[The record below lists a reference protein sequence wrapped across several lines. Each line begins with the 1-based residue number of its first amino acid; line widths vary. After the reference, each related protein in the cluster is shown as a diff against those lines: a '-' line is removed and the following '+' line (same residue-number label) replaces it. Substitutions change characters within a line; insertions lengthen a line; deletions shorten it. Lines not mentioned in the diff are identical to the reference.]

1 MALDKRIYE
10 AFAGVVGEE
19 NICDDPAMMPA
30 YFFTD
35 FAAVILPKNTAEV
48 QALVRLCNRFKLKFR
63 PICTGWTGFFPP
75 GIVLFDLRRM
85 DQIVEINERNM
96 YAVVEPY
103 VTSAQLQAE
112 LFKRGLCTNMK
123 GAGSQCSAM
132 LRGHG
137 HLDQSMGADDRNH
150 LAVEWVTPEGE
161 LVRLGSLGSVG
172 EWFSGDGPGPSLRSL
187 ISSVVPPSC
196 TPGVFTKVAMKLYHW
211 PGPARYSLTGYSP
224 RYLLAEKPANMMA
237 RYYSFPTLDQMWQ
250 AEIKIGEA
258 EIAMELMGFNAAM
271 VAANITTSNEEDEAM
286 FKRLSQEVQGP
297 GFFVI
302 IAGNSPED
310 FAYKKKVLETIVA
323 ENQGLSLKSVEDP
336 ELEGILLT
344 QCTRIS
350 ASIRETFRPGGNFK
364 SIPIMGQRD
373 LTIRWAVGAGKAK
386 LPLIEKGLIADDG
399 GGFFGWGVEQGH
411 LGKTEIFCKFSPLN
425 PEAWKA
431 VGAWVEEQ
439 ANRAVEEKYFALTMG
454 PPEQIENKIGPALS
468 NYHLWWDKVLAA
480 LDPNEVIPEKG
491 ISKLHP

>member
-1 MALDKRIYE
+1 LALDKDIYT

-30 YFFTD
+30 YFQTE
-35 FAAVILPKNTAEV
+35 FAAVVLPKDTAEV
-48 QALVRLCNRFKLKFR
+48 QAVVRLCNKFKLKFR

-75 GIVLFDLRRM
+75 GLILLDLRRM
-85 DQIVEINERNM
+85 NRIIEINEKNM

-103 VTSAQLQAE
+103 VISAQLQAE
-112 LFKRGLCTNMK
+112 LFKRGLNTNMK

-150 LAVEWVTPEGE
+150 LAVEWVTPDGE
-161 LVRLGSLGSVG
+161 LVRMGSLGAVD
-172 EWFSGDGPGPSLRSL
+172 EWFCGDGPGPSLRSL
-187 ISSVVPPSC
+187 VSSVVPPSC

-211 PGPARYSLTGYSP
+211 PGPVRYSLAGNSP
-224 RYLLAEKPANMMA
+224 RYLLAEKPVNMMA

-286 FKRLSQEVQGP
+286 FHRLSQEVQGP

-302 IAGNSPED
+302 IAGNSPDD
-310 FAYKKKVLETIVA
+310 FEYKKKVLETIVA
-323 ENQGLSLKSVEDP
+323 ENDGMSLKSVEAP
-336 ELEGILLT
+336 EIEGILLT

-399 GGFFGWGVEQGH
+399 GGFFGWGVEHGH
-411 LGKTEIFCKFSPLN
+411 LGKTEIFCKFSPMN

-431 VGAWVEEQ
+431 VGAWTEEQ
-439 ANRAVEEKYFALTMG
+439 AARAVDEKYFALTMA
-454 PPEQIENKIGPALS
+454 PESQIESKIGPALS
-468 NYHLWWDKVLAA
+468 NYHLWWYKVLAA